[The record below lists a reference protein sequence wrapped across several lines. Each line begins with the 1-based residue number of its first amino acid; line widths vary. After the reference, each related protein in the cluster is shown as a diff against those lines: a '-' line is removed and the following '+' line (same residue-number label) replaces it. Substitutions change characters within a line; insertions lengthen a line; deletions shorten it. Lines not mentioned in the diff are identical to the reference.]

1 MDRLRIFILPVLV
14 EWIGRL
20 WFGTVRTEIRHREI
34 YERYILDGQNRRN
47 IVFGIWH
54 RNMIFF
60 SYFLREVRNKLTLVS
75 ASKDGDIAAGVA
87 PRFGYKPIRGSSSRG
102 GTRALI
108 ALISEM
114 KESEKKHFCF
124 TAIDG
129 SREPARKVETGMIF
143 LAQKTDAL
151 ILPMTISGT
160 RLITFPRI
168 WDKMILPM
176 PFSKILVD
184 FAQPIEV
191 PSIVSKDERE
201 RLRLKVEVVLNE
213 LTDEVDSLCGYR

>member
-1 MDRLRIFILPVLV
+1 
-14 EWIGRL
+14 
-20 WFGTVRTEIRHREI
+20 
-34 YERYILDGQNRRN
+34 
-47 IVFGIWH
+47 
-54 RNMIFF
+54 
-60 SYFLREVRNKLTLVS
+60 
-75 ASKDGDIAAGVA
+75 
-87 PRFGYKPIRGSSSRG
+87 
-102 GTRALI
+102 
-108 ALISEM
+108 
-114 KESEKKHFCF
+114 
-124 TAIDG
+124 
-129 SREPARKVETGMIF
+129 MIF

-168 WDKMILPM
+168 WDQMILPM

>member
-1 MDRLRIFILPVLV
+1 MDRLRILILPVLV

-34 YERYILDGQNRRN
+34 YERYIVDGQNRRN

-54 RNMIFF
+54 RNMIFL

-114 KESEKKHFCF
+114 
-124 TAIDG
+124 
-129 SREPARKVETGMIF
+129 RK
-143 LAQKTDAL
+143 
-151 ILPMTISGT
+151 S
-160 RLITFPRI
+160 
-168 WDKMILPM
+168 
-176 PFSKILVD
+176 
-184 FAQPIEV
+184 
-191 PSIVSKDERE
+191 ERE
-201 RLRLKVEVVLNE
+201 TLLFH
-213 LTDEVDSLCGYR
+213 SY